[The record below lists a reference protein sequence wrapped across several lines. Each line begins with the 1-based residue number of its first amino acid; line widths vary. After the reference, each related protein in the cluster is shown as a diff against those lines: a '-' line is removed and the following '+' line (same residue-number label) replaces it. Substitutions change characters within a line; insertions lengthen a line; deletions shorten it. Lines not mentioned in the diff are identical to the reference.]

1 MGVPVFFA
9 GGWKRD
15 DENHRS
21 IWGNGMCNNKGLPEI
36 MGIKGVYPYY
46 HPLTLA
52 KTGCGKKTYHVSCG
66 HQKEYDP
73 TC

>member
-1 MGVPVFFA
+1 MGGSTCFFWP

-21 IWGNGMCNNKGLPEI
+21 IWGNGMPEI
-36 MGIKGVYPYY
+36 MGIKGPYY
-46 HPLTLA
+46 HPLTLG
-52 KTGCGKKTYHVSCG
+52 KTGCGKKTYHVACG